1 MAGSQD
7 VVAKVEDALAAASR
21 CSTDETAQNY
31 DTLAQELQDLGE
43 LARLSCQSHDH
54 YGALIGKLRAGDA
67 LSPEEM
73 AKVRLL
79 IVGDADYY
87 LKYDGEFDRCKS
99 ELAKIVA
106 EVERLKQSEFSP
118 DALMHLSVLCQ
129 EADSLLV
136 PTRRYLD
143 ARDRVRRFEETTK
156 TALDRDSARTLAT
169 IVEEMVAQSQ

>member
-1 MAGSQD
+1 MAGPQD
-7 VVAKVEDALAAASR
+7 VVVRVEDALAAATR
-21 CSTDETAQNY
+21 CASDETAQNY

-67 LSPEEM
+67 LSPEEI

-87 LKYDGEFDRCKS
+87 LKYDEEFDRCKS

-106 EVERLKQSEFSP
+106 EIERLKQGDLSV
-118 DALMHLSVLCQ
+118 DALMHLNVLCR

-136 PTRRYLD
+136 LAQHYLES
-143 ARDRVRRFEETTK
+143 RDRVRSFEESTK
-156 TALDRDSARTLAT
+156 TALDRDTARTLAK
-169 IVEEMVAQSQ
+169 IIESMVASRR

>member
-1 MAGSQD
+1 MAGPQD
-7 VVAKVEDALAAASR
+7 VIAKVEGALAAASR
-21 CSTDETAQNY
+21 FSTNETTQNY
-31 DTLAQELQDLGE
+31 DALAQELQDLAE
-43 LARLSCQSHDH
+43 LARLSCQSDDH
-54 YGALIGKLRAGDA
+54 YGALVGKLRAGDP

-87 LKYDGEFDRCKS
+87 LKYDEEFGRCKS

-106 EVERLKQSEFSP
+106 EIETLKKGELSA

-136 PTRRYLD
+136 PTRHYLD
-143 ARDRVRRFEETTK
+143 ARDRVRRFEESTK
-156 TALDRDSARTLAT
+156 TGLDRDSARTLAT
-169 IVEEMVAQSQ
+169 IIEDMVAQSR